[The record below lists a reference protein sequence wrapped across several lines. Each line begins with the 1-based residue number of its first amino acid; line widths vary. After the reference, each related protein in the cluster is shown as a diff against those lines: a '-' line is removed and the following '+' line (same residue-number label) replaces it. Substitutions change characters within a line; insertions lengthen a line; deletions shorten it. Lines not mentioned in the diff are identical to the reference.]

1 MRIPALGA
9 VVRAFVVASCTCASP
24 ALAGDA
30 SIRADFRSPDYLK
43 RRIFFFAGLDVAR
56 DSAFGWAGV
65 TAAPVGLLSEDG
77 LRLRIMGGA
86 GRYRYRTSVAPG
98 GINEGNV
105 GTGEIMLGFRGSL
118 AEASVTVYL
127 GAHVEDQRLA
137 APDPGNA
144 AAGTAAGVKAA
155 IETHLRI
162 DATWTLTASAAASTV
177 HRSYHARAAVAR
189 EIALGV
195 ATGFEAAVLGDARYV
210 EPRAGLF
217 VSTTYGQLVFTLAG
231 GMLSNSDKGGGAYAT
246 LSLYAPY

>member
-1 MRIPALGA
+1 MRIRALGA
-9 VVRAFVVASCTCASP
+9 VARAFVAASCTCASP
-24 ALAGDA
+24 VLAGDA
-30 SIRADFRSPDYLK
+30 SIRADFLSADYLK

-65 TAAPVGLLSEDG
+65 TAAPIGLLSEDG

-86 GRYRYRTSVAPG
+86 GRYRYRTTAVPG

-105 GTGEIMLGFRGSL
+105 GSGEILLGFRSSL
-118 AEASVTVYL
+118 RDVSVTAYL

-155 IETHLRI
+155 IETHVRI
-162 DATWTLTASAAASTV
+162 NPTWALTASAAASTV

-189 EIALGV
+189 EIASGV

-217 VSTTYGQLVFTLAG
+217 VSTTYGQSVFTLAG